1 MDTSGQVP
9 PANSHPPSRTKRM
22 KRFTD
27 SLSFPGFFKLRRVQ
41 TALISSLVFLLS
53 CTTVPAQEKIEA
65 PELEG
70 GVAWLNTSK
79 PIKLKALK
87 GKIVI
92 LDFWTL
98 CCINCIHTLPD
109 LAKLEKKY
117 PNELVV
123 IGIHSPK
130 FENEKETESI
140 RKALLRY
147 EVKHPVVNDANM
159 KIWRTYGANSWP
171 SLVLIDPEGYVV
183 TARAGE
189 GHYETFDRVIGQLIK
204 VHKAKGTLDSK
215 EFKLDLGKETSEE
228 KLRFP
233 GKVIA
238 DPASNRIFIAD
249 STNHRIVVTDLN
261 GKVLDTAGGNGPGLV
276 DGDFSKAMFNDPQG
290 MALQGDTLFVAD
302 RKNHSIRALD
312 LKAKKVTRVA
322 GTGSQGHDRE
332 SSGKATGVALNSPW
346 DVLLHGKYLYI
357 AMAGHHQIWRLDLS
371 NQNLELYAGNG
382 RETLRDGPLL
392 GSSFAQPSGLTTD
405 GTNLYVADSETS
417 SIRKLPLNGSGDV
430 STIVG
435 LDLFEFGDVDGKG
448 EKVRLQHALGVAWL
462 DGKLFVADTYNS
474 KIKTLDPVAR
484 ESKSFLP
491 GFGEPGGISAAGGK
505 LYVAD
510 TNNHRI
516 MVIDPVAKTSTKLNI
531 TGLELPKP

>member
-1 MDTSGQVP
+1 
-9 PANSHPPSRTKRM
+9 M
-22 KRFTD
+22 KTLYDFRSICLTQCGPIRFGA
-27 SLSFPGFFKLRRVQ
+27 LVLAMLLPLGG
-41 TALISSLVFLLS
+41 TA
-53 CTTVPAQEKIEA
+53 CAQEKIPA

-79 PIKLKALK
+79 PIKLQSLR

-171 SLVLIDPEGYVV
+171 SLVLIDPEGNVV
-183 TARAGE
+183 AARSGE
-189 GHYETFDRVIGQLIK
+189 GHYEAFDRMVGQLIQI
-204 VHKAKGTLDSK
+204 HKKKGTLDSK
-215 EFKLDLGKETSEE
+215 EYKLDLATEQSPE

-233 GKVIA
+233 GKVVA
-238 DPASNRIFIAD
+238 DPANSRIFIAD
-249 STNHRIVVTDLN
+249 STNHRIVITDMN
-261 GKVLDTAGGNGPGLV
+261 GKVLTVVGGNGPGLQ
-276 DGDFSKAMFNDPQG
+276 DGDFASAKFNDPQG
-290 MALQGDTLFVAD
+290 MALLGETLYVAD
-302 RKNHSIRALD
+302 RKNHSIRSVD
-312 LKAKKVTRVA
+312 LAAKKVTLVA

-332 SSGKATGVALNSPW
+332 GKGQPKEIALNSPW
-346 DVLLHGKYLYI
+346 DLWLHNGKMFI
-357 AMAGHHQIWRLDLS
+357 AMAGHHQIWVWDLS
-371 NQNLELYAGNG
+371 KSVLEPFAGNG
-382 RETLRDGPLL
+382 RETLRDGPLPR
-392 GSSFAQPSGLTTD
+392 SCFAQPSGLSSD
-405 GTNLYVADSETS
+405 GKYLYVADSETS
-417 SIRKLPLNGSGDV
+417 SIRKIPLDGNGEV
-430 STIVG
+430 QTVVG

-448 EKVRLQHALGVAWL
+448 DAVRLQHALGVAWL
-462 DGKLFVADTYNS
+462 NDQLFVADTYNS
-474 KIKTLDPVAR
+474 KIKTLNPATR
-484 ESKSFLP
+484 ESKSFLT
-491 GFGEPGGISAAGGK
+491 GFNEPGGIHAAGGK

-516 MVIDPVAKTSTKLNI
+516 MVVDPVTKASTKLEI
-531 TGLELPKP
+531 QGLELPKVR